1 MPVKLDESWD
11 TDLMARMTKAQRE
24 WRPNQL
30 KKPRSIKMMFA
41 STVLTMEALAVF
53 FGALTVVGLWGPE
66 APERWWVFIGGSV
79 LAVLFILC
87 CAVLRKPWGI
97 AAGWVLQILMLLT
110 GFLLPAMFVL
120 GALFVLMWWYA
131 VTKGA
136 SMDRENAER
145 YQAELDWRERHGEPA

>member
-1 MPVKLDESWD
+1 MPVRPDESWD

-24 WRPNQL
+24 WRPNQI

-41 STVLTMEALAVF
+41 STVLTMEAFVVF
-53 FGALTVVGLWGPE
+53 FGALTVFGLWGPE
-66 APERWWVFIGGSV
+66 HENRLWVLIGGSA

-87 CAVLRKPWGI
+87 CAVLRKSWGV
-97 AAGWVLQILMLLT
+97 AAGWVLQIWMLLT

-120 GALFVLMWWYA
+120 GTVFVLLWWYA

-136 SMDRENAER
+136 SMDRENERR
-145 YQAELDWRERHGEPA
+145 YQAELDYRAAHGS